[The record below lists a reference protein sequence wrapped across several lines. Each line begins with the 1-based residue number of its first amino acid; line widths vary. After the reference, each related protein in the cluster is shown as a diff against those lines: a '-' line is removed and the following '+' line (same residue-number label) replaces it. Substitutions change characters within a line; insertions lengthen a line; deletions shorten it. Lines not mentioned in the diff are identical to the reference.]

1 MWQWIW
7 CIGDE
12 GPLAKLNRFDSP
24 PLFSHHIFFSELR
37 KQHAESG
44 DKRVWSMDGSIFELK
59 FRTHKNYTTCWLQI
73 FQAKIAPR
81 A

>member
-1 MWQWIW
+1 MEFHQLEITRHVAMDM

-24 PLFSHHIFFSELR
+24 PLFSHHIFFLELR

-44 DKRVWSMDGSIFELK
+44 DKRVWSMDGSIL
-59 FRTHKNYTTCWLQI
+59 N
-73 FQAKIAPR
+73 
-81 A
+81 